1 MPILVDALGRA
12 TLVDFSVTRPITRLR
27 ERMIP
32 HLKAARSEANESLAA
47 RSHPINVYGRSK
59 AEGEKRLIEAD
70 PDALIIRTTG
80 VFGPDKYEKNFVYQ
94 LCEKINSGSNFKC
107 AVDQFGCPTYSRDL
121 AEWTSKLLNS

>member
-80 VFGPDKYEKNFVYQ
+80 VFGQ
-94 LCEKINSGSNFKC
+94 
-107 AVDQFGCPTYSRDL
+107 
-121 AEWTSKLLNS
+121 TSMKRILYTNYARKLVQVPPSSV